1 MPFCFPPFHS
11 RALRRYYDD
20 AAIMLRR
27 MVLQAVAPHMYSP
40 ITSRKLP
47 WDSSEEGSHSGK
59 SLMGREGSS
68 GSLEDYPRSPSE
80 KERERDALSAPVSQR
95 LTEPNSF
102 GRREELRC
110 VIAVIRQ

>member
-1 MPFCFPPFHS
+1 M
-11 RALRRYYDD
+11 LRRYYDD

-40 ITSRKLP
+40 IAFRKLP
-47 WDSSEEGSHSGK
+47 WDTSEEGSNSGK
-59 SLMGREGSS
+59 SLMAREGSS
-68 GSLEDYPRSPSE
+68 GSLEEFPRSPSE
-80 KERERDALSAPVSQR
+80 TERAAGREKLSAPVSQR
-95 LTEPNSF
+95 LEPNTF